1 MMPFT
6 VLKTRFES
14 TSFKYTSITKALIE
28 IYRQEGLR
36 GYFKGFGVTVM
47 RDAPFA
53 GIYVFFYERIRTLSY
68 QSGISPGLGVN
79 LSSGLISGFM
89 ATLCTHPFDI
99 VKTRI
104 QVDTVKVSAIDAA
117 RNIIATKGLRGMF
130 VGMVPRMLRKSCS
143 SAISWAVYEEF
154 VKR

>member
-14 TSFKYTSITKALIE
+14 TSFKYTSITRALVD
-28 IYRQEGLR
+28 IYRREGIR
-36 GYFKGFGVTVM
+36 GYFKGFGVTVI

-53 GIYVFFYERIRTLSY
+53 GIYVFFYERIRNLSC
-68 QSGISPGLGVN
+68 QSGISAGVGVN

-104 QVDTVKVSAIDAA
+104 QVDTVKVSAMDAA
-117 RNIIATKGLRGMF
+117 RNIIEMKGIRGMF
-130 VGMVPRMLRKSCS
+130 AGMLPRMLRKSCS

-154 VKR
+154 VRR

>member
-14 TSFKYTSITKALIE
+14 TSFKYTSVTKALVE
-28 IYRQEGLR
+28 IHRQEGFP

-53 GIYVFFYERIRTLSY
+53 GIYVFFYERAKDFSN
-68 QSGISPGLGVN
+68 QSGLTNSVAIN
-79 LSSGLISGFM
+79 ISSGLFSGFM
-89 ATLCTHPFDI
+89 ATLFTHPFDI
-99 VKTRI
+99 VKTSI
-104 QVDTVKVSAIDAA
+104 QVNTKKISALQSA
-117 RNIIATKGLRGMF
+117 RNILHDRGVNGMF
-130 VGMVPRMLRKSCS
+130 AGMLPRMLRKSFS